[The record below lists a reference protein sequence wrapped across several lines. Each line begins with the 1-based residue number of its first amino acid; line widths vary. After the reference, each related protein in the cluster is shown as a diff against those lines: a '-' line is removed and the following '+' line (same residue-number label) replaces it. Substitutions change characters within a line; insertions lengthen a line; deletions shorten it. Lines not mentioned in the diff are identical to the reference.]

1 MASNTPSK
9 KPEFFRKWM
18 VALKRKP
25 QIIAMIVLAAAFVY
39 YSLNLTQ
46 VSNTTAKIYGSGM
59 GLAEFATMLL
69 SMLGLLCFLNSFPHR
84 KKTNIPMLVL
94 MFVMV
99 AIIFYCDI
107 FYGNRITE
115 ALTRADNPIVLDS
128 TNKYIANTQ
137 RMLSVHKILLAAGA
151 LLTALLPVYKPL
163 IKRINTSVEV
173 AANED
178 MGAIDISGEDA

>member
-1 MASNTPSK
+1 MAKAPSK

-25 QIIAMIVLAAAFVY
+25 QMIALFVLAGAFVY

-46 VSNTTAKIYGSGM
+46 ISNTTAKIYGSGM

-69 SMLGLLCFLNSFPHR
+69 SMLSLLCFLNAFPHR

-99 AIIFYCDI
+99 AIVFYCDI
-107 FYGNRITE
+107 FYGNRIAE
-115 ALTRADNPIVLDS
+115 ALTRTENPIKLDS
-128 TNKYIANTQ
+128 TNTYITNAQ
-137 RMLSVHKILLAAGA
+137 QMLNIHKILLIISAA
-151 LLTALLPVYKPL
+151 LTALLPVYKPL
-163 IKRINTSVEV
+163 IKRINTSVEIV
-173 AANED
+173 SNED

>member
-1 MASNTPSK
+1 MAKAPSK
-9 KPEFFRKWM
+9 KPESLRKWL

-25 QIIAMIVLAAAFVY
+25 QMIAMIVLAAAFVY

-46 VSNTTAKIYGSGM
+46 ISNTTAKIYGSGM

-69 SMLGLLCFLNSFPHR
+69 SMLSLLCFLNAFPHR

-99 AIIFYCDI
+99 AVIFGCDI
-107 FYGNRITE
+107 FYGKRITE
-115 ALTRADNPIVLDS
+115 AMTRADNPIVLDS
-128 TNKYIANTQ
+128 TNTYIANA
-137 RMLSVHKILLAAGA
+137 RKMLNIHKILLGIGAA
-151 LLTALLPVYKPL
+151 LTALLPVYRPL

-178 MGAIDISGEDA
+178 MGTIDISGEDA

>member
-1 MASNTPSK
+1 MAAKAPSK

-25 QIIAMIVLAAAFVY
+25 QMIAMVVLAAAFVY

-46 VSNTTAKIYGSGM
+46 ISNTTAKIYGSGM

-69 SMLGLLCFLNSFPHR
+69 SMLSLLCFLNAFPHR

-94 MFVMV
+94 MFALTAVV
-99 AIIFYCDI
+99 FYCDI

-115 ALTRADNPIVLDS
+115 ALTRAENPIVLDS
-128 TNKYIANTQ
+128 TNTYITNARN
-137 RMLSVHKILLAAGA
+137 MLNIHRILLICGAA
-151 LLTALLPVYKPL
+151 LTALLPLYRPL
-163 IKRINTSVEV
+163 IKRINTNVEV
-173 AANED
+173 AENEE
-178 MGAIDISGEDA
+178 MGTIDISGEDA